1 MKEDNK
7 QEGREKTPLALSLQA
22 ALMIAEK
29 DLKAE
34 FRRSYEVLSIL
45 TFSVGSI
52 LICSFAWA
60 GGKTVEPEVAGA
72 ALWIILFFASILTFT
87 TSFTRE
93 ADQGTLGGLRTLPC
107 SPIAIL
113 IGKIIYGI
121 VLLFF
126 VECVLIPFS
135 IIFLSLD
142 LGGRFPALLLVCF
155 LGVVGLSFAGS
166 FVSGL
171 VMFSEGKTLLLSFLL
186 IPICM
191 PVLIPALIATE
202 GIISGAGLTEVMPAL
217 ALLIAFLFIIT
228 AIMILTFEFVLEE

>member
-7 QEGREKTPLALSLQA
+7 QEGREKTAIALSLQA

-202 GIISGAGLTEVMPAL
+202 GIISGSGLIEVMPAL